1 MNPYIESRVD
11 SNKTMTDTDYTCK
24 KGGYSTFL
32 RIIDSYYIQLKS
44 ANWFG
49 KYAGNKVSVVFDKQ
63 CYQGDGKPS
72 KLNKFWKERTSY
84 F

>member
-44 ANWFG
+44 AN
-49 KYAGNKVSVVFDKQ
+49 
-63 CYQGDGKPS
+63 
-72 KLNKFWKERTSY
+72 
-84 F
+84 